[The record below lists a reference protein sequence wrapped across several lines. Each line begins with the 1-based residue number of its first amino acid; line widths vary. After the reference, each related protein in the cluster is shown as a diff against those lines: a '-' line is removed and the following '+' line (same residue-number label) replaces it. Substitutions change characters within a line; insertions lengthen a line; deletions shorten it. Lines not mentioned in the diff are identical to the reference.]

1 MSVFWGS
8 GKLTHTH
15 ILQHVLCTGTYL
27 HSLQWTEWPTL
38 RWKWGSYLATSTLQL
53 LTSLRPCDLSQVMWP
68 LSSHVTS
75 LRSCD
80 LSQAMWPLSGHVTPL
95 RSCDLSQAMWPL
107 SGYVTSLRPC
117 DLSQAMWPLSGYV
130 NSLRPCDLSQVM
142 WPLSGQV
149 TSLRSCD
156 LSQAMIECFQW
167 GRSDWV
173 VIVTIAVLLH
183 STGGLEGELMF
194 FSADQRLLL
203 AGCSSSWFL
212 WWHWTLPLGYRT
224 ALYQV
229 NKRV

>member
-1 MSVFWGS
+1 MERIQRKSTFDNHPRSTPYLNVCFLGQWQTDS
-8 GKLTHTH
+8 DTH
-15 ILQHVLCTGTYL
+15 
-27 HSLQWTEWPTL
+27 
-38 RWKWGSYLATSTLQL
+38 LATCSLHRDL
-53 LTSLRPCDLSQVMWP
+53 LTLTAVNRVAYLEVKVRELFGYIHSAA
-68 LSSHVTS
+68 T
-75 LRSCD
+75 D
-80 LSQAMWPLSGHVTPL
+80 LSQAMWPLSGHVT
-95 RSCDLSQAMWPL
+95 
-107 SGYVTSLRPC
+107 SLK
-117 DLSQAMWPLSGYV
+117 S
-130 NSLRPCDLSQVM
+130 CDLSQVM